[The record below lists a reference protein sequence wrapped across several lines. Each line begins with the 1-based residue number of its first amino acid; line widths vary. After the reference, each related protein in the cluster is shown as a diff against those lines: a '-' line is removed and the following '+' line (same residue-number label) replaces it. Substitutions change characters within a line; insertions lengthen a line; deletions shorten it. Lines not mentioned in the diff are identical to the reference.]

1 MGGGLEIIILAMVAG
16 FIALRLVSVL
26 GRHTDDD
33 QNRQKPQN
41 QPRKTYGLNT
51 NDRPDAQDAAAN
63 RTDAGAQDT
72 LPPPVVKPAGGTA
85 VDRSTPLGQT
95 LSRIMVADRSFNPDG
110 FVTGA
115 RGAYEMIIEAFAAG
129 DRETLEPLLNDEVY
143 RNFDA
148 AISARE
154 EAGQTAETKVVD
166 IEEAEITEALLDDGL
181 AEVTV
186 TFKADMV
193 NVVRDSEE
201 RIVEGNPSDVE
212 TVTDIWTFARQVK
225 SRDPNWQLIATETEG

>member
-33 QNRQKPQN
+33 RTRQNPQKN
-41 QPRKTYGLNT
+41 QRNSYGMNGPDSQDNT
-51 NDRPDAQDAAAN
+51 ANAERN
-63 RTDAGAQDT
+63 RTDTAPQDPIP
-72 LPPPVVKPAGGTA
+72 LPVKPAGGAT

-95 LSRIMVADRSFNPDG
+95 LSRIMVADRSFNPDDFIG
-110 FVTGA
+110 GA
-115 RGAYEMIIEAFAAG
+115 RGAYEMIIEAFAKG

-154 EAGQTAETKVVD
+154 DAGQTAETQVVD
-166 IEEAEITEALLDDGL
+166 IEDAQITDALLEDGV

-186 TFKADMV
+186 TFKADML
-193 NVVRDSEE
+193 NVVRDQDD

-225 SRDPNWQLIATETEG
+225 SRDPNWHLIATETEG